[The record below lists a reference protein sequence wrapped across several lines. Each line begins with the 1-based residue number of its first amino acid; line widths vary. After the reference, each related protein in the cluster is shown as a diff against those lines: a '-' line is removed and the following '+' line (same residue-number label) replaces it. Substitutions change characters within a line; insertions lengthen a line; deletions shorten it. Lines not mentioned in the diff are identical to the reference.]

1 MEAGPEQFLRRILED
16 LDVQHAN
23 MSDQELCKSLCT
35 RMDLVHLAKL
45 RAHLYRAASLDP
57 DFPTTL
63 FRDKMRGPAEDE
75 QSKRRVLAAD
85 IVAML
90 HLVHAHGGVAAH
102 RVQRHEHAE
111 TRRVRH
117 RYAPLGQP
125 PSPLLNNPP
134 CPEPR
139 RTFLPASEPNFLL
152 GVGGRQGGCRASS
165 LDKLHHLPQYSPSPP
180 CRRVHE
186 GPPMARTCLQKRNI
200 FKEDFHK
207 MASFGPQVV
216 TAKDGEG
223 AEPYR
228 HTPAPFFN
236 RSFEVAYRKPYC
248 PPPLSPALPERRRVK
263 HESLD
268 DLQASTYF
276 GPTTVSEC
284 VSGRKQSS
292 QGRKQGAWPVKSLSL
307 NVEEGPH
314 DLERSF
320 AGKPNFHRN
329 ASVVGAD
336 ENRFQSPKRPVA
348 YPGGLANDGV
358 KTKEGALMDRVE
370 SAKRMWDKHV
380 NGPSFHGTDGSA
392 CIGTQT
398 EHGGQKT
405 ASRAFKHSDEESE
418 IVGDDISDIF
428 RFLDE
433 MSVCDSLGMVQSS
446 CYDSAASL
454 KSEGD
459 SSPERNTV
467 KLAKSQLDRLLRS
480 LDNTDDELKSSVS
493 KLVARIGE
501 IERKLE
507 SLSGVRGEISQVLSK
522 LNKLDQKI
530 QEPDATPAS
539 SPPDASP
546 HVLRCHTLNVGGV
559 RDDSPGLRATALRK
573 NVFTRRSSH
582 SLDDDDAESKVV
594 EVSPRDWRTLSYSC
608 HPDAVDKER
617 ACRAK
622 EVDQYD
628 FPGVLRPPKAAR
640 ESYLTEHHLRPA
652 APPHAKG
659 SPLYSGPRLSGPSW
673 TADEYKRNSGN
684 TLDRQAESLSPNKLE
699 FWMEDVYTP
708 GYDSLL
714 KQREAAFRRA
724 KACKIAALIAAT
736 FSVILVIVVPICA
749 MKT

>member
-57 DFPTTL
+57 DFPATL
-63 FRDKMRGPAEDE
+63 FRDKMRGPAGDE

-90 HLVHAHGGVAAH
+90 HLIHAHGGVAAH

-111 TRRVRH
+111 ARRVRH
-117 RYAPLGQP
+117 HYAPLGEP
-125 PSPLLNNPP
+125 PPALVNNPP
-134 CPEPR
+134 GPETR

-152 GVGGRQGGCRASS
+152 GVGGRQGGWQGGGRASS

-180 CRRVHE
+180 CRRMQD

-207 MASFGPQVV
+207 MASFGPQVIA
-216 TAKDGEG
+216 AKDGEG
-223 AEPYR
+223 AEPFR

-248 PPPLSPALPERRRVK
+248 PPTLSPALPERRRVK

-284 VSGRKQSS
+284 VSGKKHSG

-314 DLERSF
+314 DLERSY
-320 AGKPNFHRN
+320 ASKANFHRN

-336 ENRFQSPKRPVA
+336 DTRFQSPKRPLA
-348 YPGGLANDGV
+348 YPNDAV
-358 KTKEGALMDRVE
+358 KTKDGAVMDRVE
-370 SAKRMWDKHV
+370 SAKRRRDKQV
-380 NGPSFHGTDGSA
+380 NGPAFRGTDGSA

-398 EHGGQKT
+398 EHGGQKK
-405 ASRAFKHSDEESE
+405 APRAFKHSDEESE

-433 MSVCDSLGMVQSS
+433 MSVCDSLGVVQSS

-459 SSPERNTV
+459 SSPEPNTV

-480 LDNTDDELKSSVS
+480 LDNTDDELKSSVC

-530 QEPDATPAS
+530 QEPDPSPAS

-546 HVLRCHTLNVGGV
+546 HVFRCHTLN
-559 RDDSPGLRATALRK
+559 DSPGLRATALRK
-573 NVFTRRSSH
+573 NAFTRRSSH
-582 SLDDDDAESKVV
+582 SLDDDGESKVV
-594 EVSPRDWRTLSYSC
+594 DVSPRDWRTLSYSC
-608 HPDAVDKER
+608 HPDTVDKER
-617 ACRAK
+617 GCRAK

-628 FPGVLRPPKAAR
+628 FPGMLRPPKAAR

-652 APPHAKG
+652 VPAHAKG

-684 TLDRQAESLSPNKLE
+684 TLDLQAESLNPNKLE

-714 KQREAAFRRA
+714 KQREAEFRRA
-724 KACKIAALIAAT
+724 KACKIGALIAAT

>member
-1 MEAGPEQFLRRILED
+1 MEAGPEQFLSRILED
-16 LDVQHAN
+16 LDAQHAN

-45 RAHLYRAASLDP
+45 RAHLYRAASVDP
-57 DFPTTL
+57 DFPATL
-63 FRDKMRGPAEDE
+63 FRDKMRGPAEDA

-85 IVAML
+85 IVTML
-90 HLVHAHGGVAAH
+90 HLIRARGGGVAAAAH
-102 RVQRHEHAE
+102 GVKRQEHAE
-111 TRRVRH
+111 ARRARH
-117 RYAPLGQP
+117 HYEP
-125 PSPLLNNPP
+125 PATHLTNSP
-134 CPEPR
+134 CPEAR

-152 GVGGRQGGCRASS
+152 GVGGGHGGCRASS

-180 CRRVHE
+180 CRRVHA
-186 GPPMARTCLQKRNI
+186 GPPPPPPRTCMQKRNI

-216 TAKDGEG
+216 P
-223 AEPYR
+223 AEREQDVRRAQPHR
-228 HTPAPFFN
+228 HVPAPFFN
-236 RSFEVAYRKPYC
+236 RSFEVAYSKPYC
-248 PPPLSPALPERRRVK
+248 PPPFGANLQEGRRVK

-284 VSGRKQSS
+284 VSGRKP
-292 QGRKQGAWPVKSLSL
+292 GRHGGKQGAWPVKSLSL

-314 DLERSF
+314 GQKQ
-320 AGKPNFHRN
+320 ANFHRN
-329 ASVVGAD
+329 ASVVGAN
-336 ENRFQSPKRPVA
+336 ETRFQSPKRPAA
-348 YPGGLANDGV
+348 YSGGLASDAV
-358 KTKEGALMDRVE
+358 KTKDAAVMDRKE
-370 SAKRMWDKHV
+370 SAKRMWDKRI
-380 NGPSFHGTDGSA
+380 NGPSFYAADGSA

-398 EHGGQKT
+398 EHPRK
-405 ASRAFKHSDEESE
+405 APPRAFKHSDEDSE
-418 IVGDDISDIF
+418 MIRDDISDIF

-433 MSVCDSLGMVQSS
+433 MSVCDSLGVVQSS

-454 KSEGD
+454 RSEGD

-480 LDNTDDELKSSVS
+480 LDNTDDELKSSVC

-546 HVLRCHTLNVGGV
+546 RVFRCHTLNVDGDA
-559 RDDSPGLRATALRK
+559 RPTSLRK
-573 NVFTRRSSH
+573 NAFARRSSH
-582 SLDDDDAESKVV
+582 SLDDDSTMVD
-594 EVSPRDWRTLSYSC
+594 VSPRDWRTLSYSC

-628 FPGVLRPPKAAR
+628 FPGMLRPPKGTR
-640 ESYLTEHHLRPA
+640 ESYLSEHHLRPA
-652 APPHAKG
+652 VPAHAKG
-659 SPLYSGPRLSGPSW
+659 SPLYSGPRLGGPSW
-673 TADEYKRNSGN
+673 TVEDYKHNSGDA
-684 TLDRQAESLSPNKLE
+684 LDPQAESLNPNKLE

-714 KQREAAFRRA
+714 KRREAEFRRA
-724 KACKIAALIAAT
+724 KACKIGALIAAT
-736 FSVILVIVVPICA
+736 FSVILVIVVPICT